1 MYEQV
6 LAALTSNPPVR
17 RIPGVHGLVAMS
29 VEATARVDAVV
40 AAGAHL
46 SRRSVALIPGAYVMY
61 VLFMSLFKG
70 LISWACP
77 FQPTPSSKRSRF
89 LHTCQRWGMR

>member
-6 LAALTSNPPVR
+6 LAALTSNPPAR
-17 RIPGVHGLVAMS
+17 PIPGVHGLLAGLL
-29 VEATARVDAVV
+29 EATARVDAVV

-61 VLFMSLFKG
+61 ALFMSLFKG
-70 LISWACP
+70 LISRACP
-77 FQPTPSSKRSRF
+77 FQPPPSSKRSRF
-89 LHTCQRWGMR
+89 LPICQRWGM